1 MTQLLYHIKAL
12 CTSKFLDG
20 ICLLDKLVKQ
30 ATFDEAFVAYPQD
43 KFALFVVGQLPQF
56 VDPDA
61 GVSSRLFQAQIA
73 LEPEWDLLHGLLT
86 GCQWNRSRHGI
97 LRPGHPPH

>member
-12 CTSKFLDG
+12 CTSKILDG

-43 KFALFVVGQLPQF
+43 KFALFVIGQLPQF
-56 VDPDA
+56 VDSDA

-73 LEPEWDLLHGLLT
+73 LEPEWDFLHGLLT
-86 GCQWNRSRHGI
+86 GCRWNRSHLGTS
-97 LRPGHPPH
+97 PPDHPLH